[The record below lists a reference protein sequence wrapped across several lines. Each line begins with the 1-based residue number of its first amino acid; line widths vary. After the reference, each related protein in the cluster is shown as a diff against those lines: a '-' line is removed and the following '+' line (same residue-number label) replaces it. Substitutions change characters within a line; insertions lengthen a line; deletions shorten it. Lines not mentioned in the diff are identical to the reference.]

1 MKKISR
7 KELNELTN
15 ICREY
20 DPFTQYI
27 ENFSQMERKQ
37 ENNRCLDK
45 WFMEVM
51 LNLGVDVRSIPS
63 FLTNKGNDTQDAIVK
78 WLSENGIEVE
88 EENKR
93 VWTEEEILYLIQTND
108 KVLYGAL
115 KKLYEK
121 QTEDEQQYGET
132 THSNGVGFNGVDSR
146 FLSSVSEFLI
156 ARGFLTDKQK
166 VIVRKKL
173 IKYNKQLT
181 RIANA

>member
-7 KELNELTN
+7 KELNELTH

-27 ENFSQMERKQ
+27 ENYTQMERKQ

-51 LNLGVDVRSIPS
+51 LNLGVDVRGIPFS
-63 FLTNKGNDTQDAIVK
+63 LKNKGSDTQDAVIK
-78 WLSENGIEVE
+78 WLSENGIGVE
-88 EENKR
+88 EDNKR
-93 VWTEEEILYLIQTND
+93 VWTEEEIRYLIQTND

-121 QTEDEQQYGET
+121 QTEDEQQLGET
-132 THSNGVGFNGVDSR
+132 THTNGVGFNGVDSR
-146 FLSSVSEFLI
+146 FLSSVAEFLI
-156 ARGFLTDKQK
+156 KNGFLTIKQK
-166 VIVRKKL
+166 SAVRKRL